1 MEMFLDITVLIAKL
15 ISNSEIQEEFL
26 RLSIKLLSFLEDNES
41 QMGDLLT

>member
-1 MEMFLDITVLIAKL
+1 MFLYTTVLVAKL

-26 RLSIKLLSFLEDNES
+26 RLSIKLLPFLDDTES

>member
-1 MEMFLDITVLIAKL
+1 MEMFLDITVLIVKL

-26 RLSIKLLSFLEDNES
+26 RLSIKLLQFLDTES